1 MNFKRLSEDIFGVFV
16 NCIRLWRFINHD
28 ILLDVSFTPIR
39 FQSQNFFLPQGV
51 YYTNDNK
58 RTTT

>member
-1 MNFKRLSEDIFGVFV
+1 MFGVLV
-16 NCIRLWRFINHD
+16 NCSRLWRFFIHD
-28 ILLDVSFTPIR
+28 ISLDVPCRPIR
-39 FQSQNFFLPQGV
+39 FQAQNFFLPQGV